1 MCGICGVYNFNS
13 LGVNSNDLKL
23 LNNEL
28 TYAYPSPSYGEKI
41 TFRLQ
46 ISSIQLIKISI
57 YDLAGFLQESISVP
71 VQNNLSD
78 SMMSTI
84 EIPWDT
90 KGVESGV
97 YLAKIHV
104 SNESNSAEKM
114 VKVGV
119 IK

>member
-1 MCGICGVYNFNS
+1 
-13 LGVNSNDLKL
+13 
-23 LNNEL
+23 
-28 TYAYPSPSYGEKI
+28 
-41 TFRLQ
+41 
-46 ISSIQLIKISI
+46 
-57 YDLAGFLQESISVP
+57 
-71 VQNNLSD
+71 
-78 SMMSTI
+78 MMSTI